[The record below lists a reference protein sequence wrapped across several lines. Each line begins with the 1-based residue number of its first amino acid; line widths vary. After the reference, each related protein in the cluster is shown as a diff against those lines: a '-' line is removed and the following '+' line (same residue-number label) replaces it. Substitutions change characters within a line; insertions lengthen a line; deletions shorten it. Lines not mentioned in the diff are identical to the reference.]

1 MLPIK
6 AYYVKALLQG
16 SIVESSPHVF
26 DNPRWGVGHLLMTGS
41 YHRVLNACFINL
53 HSWCEIAPY
62 PVPATCRVI
71 QSARSRLHGHAK
83 AKRDRASGRSR
94 VVEAT
99 KEHYLAWRDTMG
111 RQRAGQT
118 VQIGRLPIFCSLRN
132 RAHMRHY
139 APGQAG
145 VPVARRGAGPGA
157 RAGRPMAAGEAD
169 GGGSD
174 SRPGL
179 PVGA

>member
-6 AYYVKALLQG
+6 AYHVKALLQG

-41 YHRVLNACFINL
+41 YDRVLNACFINL

-83 AKRDRASGRSR
+83 AKRDRASGRAR

-111 RQRAGQT
+111 RQRAG
-118 VQIGRLPIFCSLRN
+118 P
-132 RAHMRHY
+132 
-139 APGQAG
+139 
-145 VPVARRGAGPGA
+145 
-157 RAGRPMAAGEAD
+157 
-169 GGGSD
+169 GGSILLANFVFA
-174 SRPGL
+174 SVRHGSGAIRMQNGL
-179 PVGA
+179 HH